1 MLCWVV
7 RSPDCIRVALVAIA
21 TAIPQAAAAQQAPP
35 AAGAQD
41 ATFTIFVRAVNVGS
55 EQITVIPSASG
66 WTIRSSGRMS
76 APVSVVL
83 RLLELKYDPQWKPLE
98 MTLNA
103 SVRGQEQTF
112 HTAQRGD
119 TWTTEMSVGGRMS
132 TVTAMANVDLFLP
145 NPFFAPFAALA
156 PRLLTAASGSVLA
169 ALIPP
174 DTPVTVQVGETAIE
188 RIETPKETIDTKRT
202 RVTVTPAL
210 LGAAPVDADVWSD
223 PAGQLLRISV
233 PAQALEVLREDL
245 SSVATRQVTISRP
258 NDEQVRIPS
267 IGFTLAGTISKPAGL
282 VGGRVPAVVLVGGDA
297 QTDRDEIIAGVPILG
312 QLANALADAGF
323 VTLRYDKRG
332 VGQSGGRAESAAL
345 SDYGDDV
352 RTAVKLLSE
361 RPDVDPKRI
370 VVIGHGQG
378 GAVALLAAAKD
389 RRIAAVGLVSAH
401 GIRGTDLVLEQQQ
414 HALDRSSFSDADKQ
428 ARIDLQKRINDA
440 VITGKGWDRL
450 PAQVRRQVD
459 TVEFQSILTND
470 PAKVMPDVRQPVL
483 IIHGDLDTQVAPA
496 NADRLEQL
504 ARARKN
510 ASVQVVKLRGIN
522 HLLIPATT
530 GEVEEYGALRDRHI
544 TPEVSSVITSWLQ
557 ALVVK

>member
-1 MLCWVV
+1 M
-7 RSPDCIRVALVAIA
+7 RSPDCIRAGLVAILA
-21 TAIPQAAAAQQAPP
+21 ACSQTAAAQQAPP
-35 AAGAQD
+35 AAAVQD
-41 ATFTIFVRAVNVGS
+41 ATYTVFVRAVNVGS
-55 EQITVIPSASG
+55 EQITATTSASG
-66 WTIRSSGRMS
+66 LTIRSSGRMS
-76 APVSVVL
+76 APVGVVL
-83 RLLELKYDPQWKPLE
+83 RLLELKYDPQWKPIE

-112 HTAQRGD
+112 HTAQRGGI
-119 TWTTEMSVGGRMS
+119 WTTEMSIGGRMS
-132 TVTAMANVDLFLP
+132 TVTADVNVDLFLP

-156 PRLLTAASGSVLA
+156 PRLLTAANGSVLA

-174 DTPVTVQVGETAIE
+174 DIPVTVQVGETAIE

-210 LGAAPVDADVWSD
+210 LGAAPIDADVWSD
-223 PAGQLLRISV
+223 PAGHLLRVSV

-258 NDEQVRIPS
+258 NDEQVRISS
-267 IGFTLAGTISKPAGL
+267 IGFTLAGTISKPSGPSS
-282 VGGRVPAVVLVGGDA
+282 GRVPAAVLVGGDG
-297 QTDRDEIIAGVPILG
+297 QTDRDEIVAGVPVLG

-345 SDYGDDV
+345 SDYADDLRAAV
-352 RTAVKLLSE
+352 RLLSE

-370 VVIGHGQG
+370 AVIGHGQG

-389 RRIAAVGLVSAH
+389 KRIAGVALVAAH
-401 GIRGTDLVLEQQQ
+401 GIRGADFILEQQRR
-414 HALDRSSFSDADKQ
+414 ALDRSSLSDADKE

-440 VITGKGWDRL
+440 VIAGKGWDRL

-483 IIHGDLDTQVAPA
+483 ILHGDLDAEVPPV

-510 ASVQVVKLRGIN
+510 APAQVVKLRGIN

-530 GEVEEYGALRDRHI
+530 GEVEEYGALRDKHI
-544 TPEVSSVITSWLQ
+544 TPDASSAIASWLQ
-557 ALVVK
+557 ALTVK